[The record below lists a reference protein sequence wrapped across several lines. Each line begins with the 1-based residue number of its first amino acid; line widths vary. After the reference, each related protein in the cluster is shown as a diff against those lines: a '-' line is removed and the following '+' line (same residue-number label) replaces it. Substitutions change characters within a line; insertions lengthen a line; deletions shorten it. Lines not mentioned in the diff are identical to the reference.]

1 MGSIKDVRGMKWLLV
16 LVFLH
21 EGRPYVNTLGMY
33 TSMYDCFY
41 AFEELE
47 NQVPQETQLVCIK
60 DKQ

>member
-1 MGSIKDVRGMKWLLV
+1 MKWLLV

-21 EGRPYVNTLGMY
+21 EGKPYVNTIGEY
-33 TSMYDCFY
+33 SSMYDCFD
-41 AFEELE
+41 AFEEFE

>member
-33 TSMYDCFY
+33 SSMYDCFD

-47 NQVPQETQLVCIK
+47 NQVPQEAQLVCIK

>member
-16 LVFLH
+16 LVFIY
-21 EGRPYVNTLGMY
+21 ESKPYVNTIGEY
-33 TSMYDCFY
+33 SSMYDCFD
-41 AFEELE
+41 AFEEFE

>member
-1 MGSIKDVRGMKWLLV
+1 MKWLLV

-33 TSMYDCFY
+33 SSMYDCFY
-41 AFEELE
+41 AFEEFE

>member
-1 MGSIKDVRGMKWLLV
+1 MKWLLV

-21 EGRPYVNTLGMY
+21 EGKPYVNTLGIY
-33 TSMYDCFY
+33 TSMYDCFD

-47 NQVPQETQLVCIK
+47 NQVSQEAQLVCIK